1 MSIERDIYY
10 DARLT
15 LQKLEERFPNGAIG
29 AKEEDGKAI
38 ERLLEKC
45 TVEGPLFPKQP
56 R

>member
-1 MSIERDIYY
+1 MLIEQDIYC
-10 DARLT
+10 DTRLT
-15 LQKLEERFPNGAIG
+15 LQKLEERFPSGAIG
-29 AKEEDGKAI
+29 AKKEDEKAI